1 MGIFDRLLGSAG
13 PGNERPPGVGD
24 DDQAIARYRYMLKTA
39 PPEAI
44 EQTHAEAFSRLSP
57 DQRRK
62 VLNEISTELPE
73 AERAAALRAGDDPH
87 ALARVAT
94 RAEVRQPG
102 TLERTFGRMGGGMGF
117 GGLMAGTFLG
127 TMAGVVLGT
136 AIAQSF
142 LGNDMTAGGHAASPD
157 GGHDAG
163 GYADAG
169 GDFDG
174 GGDFG
179 GLDV

>member
-1 MGIFDRLLGSAG
+1 MGIFDRLLGGAE
-13 PGNERPPGVGD
+13 PRNEQPPRRVD

-44 EQTHAEAFSRLSP
+44 EQTHAEAFSRLNP

-62 VLNEISTELPE
+62 VLSEISTELPE
-73 AERAAALRAGDDPH
+73 AERAAALRAGDDPL

-117 GGLMAGTFLG
+117 GGLMAGTFLS

-142 LGNDMTAGGHAASPD
+142 LGNDMNAGGRDAGPD
-157 GGHDAG
+157 GGQDAG
-163 GYADAG
+163 GYADSGSDLDG
-169 GDFDG
+169 GDIGGFD
-174 GGDFG
+174 
-179 GLDV
+179 V